1 MDKFKDDFI
10 RKKMQ
15 EDNYIPK
22 KVNNVFE
29 NFKKNPSKFVNFN
42 INTLETDDDYIEASK
57 NRKKSDR
64 HNENNHQN
72 LQNTSFFTYKNIN
85 KFLSVAA
92 VFLCIILVGMGTLL
106 KNRPTEIEN
115 IDIITKSVSVKNH
128 ELMFSNEEVI
138 KCSEN
143 NLVKASLIKDN
154 QVAIQLKENFINL
167 YNLNLSSDKQYEVS
181 NITKNVE
188 DVFVGCMVSFDIP
201 YVLLVME
208 DGTAECIQ
216 ILNGISVHRQD
227 YEFNFYS
234 QGKINGLYNVVGFEQ
249 CTRNYANSNKLF
261 YYINAIRADGK
272 RKEIDLGYY
281 NDWNDTSTIT
291 FDIVNEKYLNK
302 NTENGNINDKTNNE
316 VRDNEDENINKN
328 IEYIQSQTDSNISY
342 YLDNSNLYK
351 LDKTSNSTSCIASG
365 VTSFYK
371 DEDGKLMAWLDE
383 NYTINKTDYNIL
395 FSEFDVSKANR
406 VVEMKSSDE
415 IKVELKDDGS
425 LTFQLS
431 KGGLKRLG
439 LEGKT
444 NIRENVRYNFYDDI
458 EDVYNEET
466 GNYVADAKTFIIG
479 LMGPDETLSIVYAKK
494 NDTIVCIDLKAAIS
508 ENNLHLRRVAM
519 YGIDNIQAFK
529 EDILYRTI
537 EDGGREEW
545 YRTIWAIQR
554 LENGESDFVPLKY

>member
-1 MDKFKDDFI
+1 
-10 RKKMQ
+10 
-15 EDNYIPK
+15 
-22 KVNNVFE
+22 
-29 NFKKNPSKFVNFN
+29 
-42 INTLETDDDYIEASK
+42 
-57 NRKKSDR
+57 
-64 HNENNHQN
+64 
-72 LQNTSFFTYKNIN
+72 
-85 KFLSVAA
+85 
-92 VFLCIILVGMGTLL
+92 MGTLV
-106 KNRPTEIEN
+106 KNKPNNVEN
-115 IDIITKSVSVKNH
+115 IDIVTYEVSVKNK
-128 ELMFSNEEVI
+128 ELTFSNDEI
-138 KCSEN
+138 ITSSEN
-143 NLVKASLIKDN
+143 NLVKASIIGEK

-167 YNLNLSSDKQYEVS
+167 YNLKLSTDKQYEVS
-181 NITKNVE
+181 NITKNVK

-216 ILNGISVHRQD
+216 VLNGISAPTQN

-234 QGKINGLYNVVGFEQ
+234 QGKIDGLYNVVGFEQ
-249 CTRNYANSNKLF
+249 CTRNYTNSYELF

-281 NDWNDTSTIT
+281 NDWDDTSTIT
-291 FDIVNEKYLNK
+291 FDICNEKYLKKDKENDNTSNK
-302 NTENGNINDKTNNE
+302 TDDGVKDTEANE
-316 VRDNEDENINKN
+316 QKENINQN

-351 LDKTSNSTSCIASG
+351 LDKTTDSTNCIANG

-371 DEDGKLMAWLDE
+371 DEDGTLMAWLHE
-383 NYTINKTDYNIL
+383 NYTINETDYNIL
-395 FSEFDVSKANR
+395 FSEFDVSKATR
-406 VVEMKSSDE
+406 VVAMQSSDE

-444 NIRENVRYNFYDDI
+444 NIRENVRYNFYG
-458 EDVYNEET
+458 EAEAVYNEET
-466 GNYVADAKTFIIG
+466 DNYVADAKTFIIG
-479 LMGPDETLSIVYAKK
+479 MMGPDETLSIVYARK

-508 ENNLHLRRVAM
+508 ESDLHLRRLSVH
-519 YGIDNIQAFK
+519 GIDNIQAFK
-529 EDILYRTI
+529 EDILYRST

-554 LENGESDFVPLKY
+554 LENGESDFRPLEY